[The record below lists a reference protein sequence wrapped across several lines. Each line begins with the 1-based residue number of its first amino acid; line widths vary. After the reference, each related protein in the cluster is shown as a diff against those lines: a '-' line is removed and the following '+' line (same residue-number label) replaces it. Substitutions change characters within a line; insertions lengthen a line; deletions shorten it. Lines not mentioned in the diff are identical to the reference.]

1 MDQQKC
7 FKKDGHILRYVRQ
20 IKTNCT
26 IIIFQIQD
34 FSRHVILKKSNK
46 LYYIHCFAETI
57 FQISYKNVT
66 VSFTNNISTLFEALL
81 T

>member
-20 IKTNCT
+20 IKTNYT

-34 FSRHVILKKSNK
+34 FSGHVI
-46 LYYIHCFAETI
+46 
-57 FQISYKNVT
+57 
-66 VSFTNNISTLFEALL
+66 
-81 T
+81 